1 LKASSSSSASAS
13 APSMSSI
20 YPPTP
25 PTPSITPPSSGTP
38 SSTTPIP
45 IPNVSSAYLY
55 PTRYS
60 STLAPST
67 GTTSSTTPAPSSG
80 TSSPTTTPAPIG
92 GVGLKSSKQRVGKG
106 SILTD
111 INHPLLYIDKKL
123 LDNNMLSV
131 KYKKNGN
138 SHPKFKTVY
147 ISDDL
152 KHAILKNNHNM
163 KLEARENQILKNLIL
178 LIGSDK
184 EKEPFKK
191 DDDFNQKF
199 KILLGQLRAGND
211 SKILRQELKQ
221 YILAGLQS
229 NKLSRSVALDLMVEL
244 ND

>member
-1 LKASSSSSASAS
+1 
-13 APSMSSI
+13 
-20 YPPTP
+20 
-25 PTPSITPPSSGTP
+25 
-38 SSTTPIP
+38 
-45 IPNVSSAYLY
+45 
-55 PTRYS
+55 
-60 STLAPST
+60 
-67 GTTSSTTPAPSSG
+67 
-80 TSSPTTTPAPIG
+80 
-92 GVGLKSSKQRVGKG
+92 
-106 SILTD
+106 
-111 INHPLLYIDKKL
+111 
-123 LDNNMLSV
+123 
-131 KYKKNGN
+131 
-138 SHPKFKTVY
+138 
-147 ISDDL
+147 
-152 KHAILKNNHNM
+152 M